1 MTLAF
6 HRLAPSR
13 LNVIGRAGEI
23 SKHSQI
29 SVRSEGKLNQRKLE
43 RSAQVG
49 SFAFAAAFDAATQW
63 TRQVPSN
70 AETRSHRPVTLQ
82 SDRKM
87 WWTGTAASDAV
98 ASKRASGSVYKVI
111 YLQEIAHVTR

>member
-29 SVRSEGKLNQRKLE
+29 SVRSEGKLNQRKLQ

-63 TRQVPSN
+63 TRQVPSMPRRV
-70 AETRSHRPVTLQ
+70 AIDLSHYKATGRCGGRARQPQMLSPASAPQDLSTRSSTY
-82 SDRKM
+82 
-87 WWTGTAASDAV
+87 
-98 ASKRASGSVYKVI
+98 KRS
-111 YLQEIAHVTR
+111 H